1 MKDFNFKG
9 HGAMLTANAIWGLMS
24 PLAKIVMAGGIVTP
38 LVLTD
43 LRIFGAMVLF
53 WVVSFFQKPE
63 HVHHKDM
70 AKLLAA
76 SLLAIVFNQGCF
88 IFGVGLTSPA
98 DASIITTSM
107 PLWAMVLAAVF
118 LKEPITGKKVLGIAL
133 GAGGALLLIM
143 GSQGNNAPAAS
154 GGNPIWGDIL
164 VLGAQLSYALYI
176 VLFKNFVQ
184 KYSLVTIMKWMFT
197 YAFIFALPFSY
208 SDLVATDWAA
218 LEWPAKE
225 PAAHR
230 GGHVQLRA
238 TRRGLHRQHLP
249 GAGFVQSDEGRGR
262 GADIR
267 RCLPG
272 DHQQEPAGTGK
283 PSGREPAPMML
294 TLLSLSGRNPIPDIS
309 AFVPRYLRPCPQISP
324 PAPTDISVRGLLR
337 PGSFRQQRFL
347 QRKAFIPIYQ

>member
-1 MKDFNFKG
+1 MKDFHFKG
-9 HGAMLTANAIWGLMS
+9 HAAMLTANVTWGLMS

-53 WVVSFFQKPE
+53 WIISFFQKPE

-88 IFGVGLTSPA
+88 IFGVGLTSPG

-107 PLWAMVLAAVF
+107 PLWAMVLAAFF

-143 GSQGNNAPAAS
+143 GSRSSNAPTA
-154 GGNPIWGDIL
+154 GGDSPILGDIL

-184 KYSLVTIMKWMFT
+184 RYSLVTIMKWMFT

-208 SDLVATDWAA
+208 NSLIATDWSA
-218 LEWPAKE
+218 LELPAIGSI
-225 PAAHR
+225 AFI
-230 GGHVQLRA
+230 VVCA
-238 TRRGLHRQHLP
+238 TFL
-249 GAGFVQSDEGRGR
+249 SY
-262 GADIR
+262 
-267 RCLPG
+267 
-272 DHQQEPAGTGK
+272 
-283 PSGREPAPMML
+283 ML
-294 TLLSLSGRNPIPDIS
+294 ILVGQKN
-309 AFVPRYLRPCPQISP
+309 LRPTVAGMYNYVQPVVACIVSICLGLDSFNLMKGVAVVFIFGGVYLVTISK
-324 PAPTDISVRGLLR
+324 S
-337 PGSFRQQRFL
+337 RQEME
-347 QRKAFIPIYQ
+347 AHEHGA